1 MVTFYFPAEKL
12 LATGDSFNN
21 GVGTGGTGGYFGLF
35 IAPGGSILDITK
47 TLDQVLKLDF
57 NVVIPG
63 HGPLATRAEVMKWR
77 AEIETV
83 RDRIRTMVREGK
95 TKAEV
100 TKMLVDD
107 FHWDPNGI
115 IVARSIDSL
124 MSELK

>member
-1 MVTFYFPAEKL
+1 
-12 LATGDSFNN
+12 
-21 GVGTGGTGGYFGLF
+21 
-35 IAPGGSILDITK
+35 
-47 TLDQVLKLDF
+47 
-57 NVVIPG
+57 VV
-63 HGPLATRAEVMKWR
+63 KWR
-77 AEIETV
+77 TEIETL

>member
-1 MVTFYFPAEKL
+1 
-12 LATGDSFNN
+12 
-21 GVGTGGTGGYFGLF
+21 
-35 IAPGGSILDITK
+35 
-47 TLDQVLKLDF
+47 
-57 NVVIPG
+57 
-63 HGPLATRAEVMKWR
+63 
-77 AEIETV
+77 
-83 RDRIRTMVREGK
+83 MVREGK